1 MAEER
6 NVGLARATDSSA
18 DADTTKAE
26 LQRRMEEARE
36 SITQTVTEIKDTVV
50 NQYQQVR
57 ENISETLD
65 WREQY
70 RRHTLPFTLTAFAVG
85 TFVGYTV
92 MGAFKGEGHDEED
105 YDAEES
111 FAAIDAGFDRGVKG
125 SRRSYAAQP
134 ILGGAAA
141 GGGGGAAYQ
150 RSSRPESNASTES
163 AEVFGRGGADYEQ
176 DFRGG
181 DVGPETRPSYSS
193 GYQAPTAP
201 QALASSQAVSAA
213 AEQAEEPKG
222 PGLIDRFKE
231 TKAYDR
237 LQEELSTLGERALE
251 ELSKTARTVVVPAL
265 LAKLKGMVGLD
276 LSGQQQQGGGPRQQA
291 YGGPGQQSTS
301 AAAAGGAQTSY
312 AGGGAGA
319 GQSAQG
325 GGSTSDPAGA
335 SARAAAGGTE
345 GYGAS

>member
-6 NVGLARATDSSA
+6 NVGLARANDSA
-18 DADTTKAE
+18 DGEVDQTKAA

-36 SITQTVTEIKDTVV
+36 SISQTVTEIKDTVV
-50 NQYQQVR
+50 TQYQQVK
-57 ENISETLD
+57 ENISDTLD

-92 MGAFKGEGHDEED
+92 MGAFKGDGGEEEYEED
-105 YDAEES
+105 GAFDRIEQ
-111 FAAIDAGFDRGVKG
+111 GFDRGLGAK
-125 SRRSYAAQP
+125 RSYAAQP
-134 ILGGAAA
+134 VIGRAAA
-141 GGGGGAAYQ
+141 GAYQ
-150 RSSRPESNASTES
+150 RGA
-163 AEVFGRGGADYEQ
+163 AEGE
-176 DFRGG
+176 

-201 QALASSQAVSAA
+201 QPQALTSYASSAPAA
-213 AEQAEEPKG
+213 AEEEEEPKG
-222 PGLIDRFKE
+222 PGLIERFKE

-265 LAKLKGMVGLD
+265 LNKLKGLIGLD
-276 LSGQQQQGGGPRQQA
+276 LSGQGGTQQTAAPRRQA
-291 YGGPGQQSTS
+291 ASS
-301 AAAAGGAQTSY
+301 APAAGGVGS
-312 AGGGAGA
+312 
-319 GQSAQG
+319 G
-325 GGSTSDPAGA
+325 GGSAAPTGSTGTTDAPGA
-335 SARAAAGGTE
+335 NARAAAGGTE

>member
-6 NVGLARATDSSA
+6 NLALARANDSA
-18 DADTTKAE
+18 DAETDQTKAA

-36 SITQTVTEIKDTVV
+36 SISQTVTEIKDTVV

-85 TFVGYTV
+85 AFAGYTV
-92 MGAFKGEGHDEED
+92 MGAFKGDGGDEED
-105 YDAEES
+105 YGDEGAFDRIEQ
-111 FAAIDAGFDRGVKG
+111 GFDRGLKG
-125 SRRSYAAQP
+125 PRSYAAQP
-134 ILGGAAA
+134 VLGRASA
-141 GGGGGAAYQ
+141 GAYQ
-150 RSSRPESNASTES
+150 RRSSLPDTNSQTE
-163 AEVFGRGGADYEQ
+163 GGHAQ
-176 DFRGG
+176 Q

-201 QALASSQAVSAA
+201 QPQALAAYAAPASAA
-213 AEQAEEPKG
+213 QEEAEEEPKG
-222 PGLIDRFKE
+222 PGLLERFKE
-231 TKAYDR
+231 TRAYDR

-265 LAKLKGMVGLD
+265 LSKLKNMIGLD
-276 LSGQQQQGGGPRQQA
+276 LSGQQQGAAPRRQAASTQPPQPASAGGGPTA
-291 YGGPGQQSTS
+291 PAGSTGT
-301 AAAAGGAQTSY
+301 ATDAAGTN
-312 AGGGAGA
+312 
-319 GQSAQG
+319 
-325 GGSTSDPAGA
+325 
-335 SARAAAGGTE
+335 ARAAAGGTE

>member
-6 NVGLARATDSSA
+6 NVALTRANDSA
-18 DADTTKAE
+18 DEDVDQTKAA

-50 NQYQQVR
+50 TQYQQVK
-57 ENISETLD
+57 ENISDTLD

-92 MGAFKGEGHDEED
+92 AGAFKGDDDEEYED
-105 YDAEES
+105 DGAFNRIES
-111 FAAIDAGFDRGVKG
+111 GFDRGLKG
-125 SRRSYAAQP
+125 SRSYAAQP
-134 ILGGAAA
+134 IIGHAAA
-141 GGGGGAAYQ
+141 GTYQ
-150 RSSRPESNASTES
+150 RTS
-163 AEVFGRGGADYEQ
+163 AEGE
-176 DFRGG
+176 

-201 QALASSQAVSAA
+201 QPQALASYAAASAA
-213 AEQAEEPKG
+213 EEEAQEPKG
-222 PGLIDRFKE
+222 PSLVERFKE

-265 LAKLKGMVGLD
+265 LSKLKNMIGID
-276 LSGQQQQGGGPRQQA
+276 LSTQREVAQRA
-291 YGGPGQQSTS
+291 RVEHEAVKAS
-301 AAAAGGAQTSY
+301 AQTTAVDEAASP
-312 AGGGAGA
+312 
-319 GQSAQG
+319 SAQNPG
-325 GGSTSDPAGA
+325 N
-335 SARAAAGGTE
+335 ARAAAGGTE